1 MNKRF
6 CFALDVIAD
15 ARRSETGNVQDIGSG
30 TSEFAPVAF
39 FRALGNKLT
48 GNSSAPAALEQPQL
62 EDSPAVSSETGP
74 ARADEVLSPRSQA
87 RMSNE
92 MRLVRRRRRLFAPTA
107 RIRRRPASIIAIL

>member
-15 ARRSETGNVQDIGSG
+15 ARRSRNRQRPGHRSG

>member
-1 MNKRF
+1 ML
-6 CFALDVIAD
+6 AAP
-15 ARRSETGNVQDIGSG
+15 ETGNVQDIGSG

-48 GNSSAPAALEQPQL
+48 GNSSAAALEQPQL

>member
-6 CFALDVIAD
+6 CFALALLLML
-15 ARRSETGNVQDIGSG
+15 AAPETGNVQDIGSG

-87 RMSNE
+87 RMSK
-92 MRLVRRRRRLFAPTA
+92 RDAFGAPETPTICTNCA
-107 RIRRRPASIIAIL
+107 D

>member
-6 CFALDVIAD
+6 CFALALLLML
-15 ARRSETGNVQDIGSG
+15 AAPETGNAQDIGSG